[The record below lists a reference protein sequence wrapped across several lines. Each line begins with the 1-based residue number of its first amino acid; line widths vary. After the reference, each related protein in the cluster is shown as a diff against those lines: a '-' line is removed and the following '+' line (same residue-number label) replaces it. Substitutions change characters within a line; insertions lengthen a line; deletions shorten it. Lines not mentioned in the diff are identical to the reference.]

1 VNEQIVYI
9 EYSSLY
15 ISTAATPNFVILL
28 FNIFKNDE
36 TIDRWYSCLMKIL
49 IVWIALLS
57 LVGCNKNIEKEKIS
71 LSCKGILT
79 SVLTKND
86 GTQEVSAPKEVS
98 AMMTVTYVPVS
109 TSNDP
114 SLYSDVWLIE
124 SDDPDF
130 SFITYNHR
138 SENDVKHMSVVV
150 DEKNIRV
157 NGSHLTKGR
166 DKTVKVLINRV
177 SGEMTKQEINFL
189 PEYTNPQISEYKG
202 ICQNLSK

>member
-1 VNEQIVYI
+1 MIV
-9 EYSSLY
+9 
-15 ISTAATPNFVILL
+15 
-28 FNIFKNDE
+28 
-36 TIDRWYSCLMKIL
+36 RCYSCLMNIL
-49 IVWIALLS
+49 ILWMTLLA
-57 LVGCNKNIEKEKIS
+57 LVGCSQNIEKEKIS

-86 GTQEVSAPKEVS
+86 GTQVESPPKEVI
-98 AMMTVTYVPVS
+98 ALMTVTYVPVS

-114 SLYSDVWLIE
+114 NKYSDVWLIE

-166 DKTVKVLINRV
+166 DKTVKVLINRA

-202 ICQNLSK
+202 ICQNLTK

>member
-15 ISTAATPNFVILL
+15 ISTAANPNFVILL
-28 FNIFKNDE
+28 FNIFKNSG
-36 TIDRWYSCLMKIL
+36 TIDRCYSCLMKIL
-49 IVWIALLS
+49 ILYMALLA
-57 LVGCNKNIEKEKIS
+57 LVGCSKNIANEKIS
-71 LSCKGILT
+71 LSCKGIFT

-86 GTQEVSAPKEVS
+86 GTQVESPPKEVN
-98 AMMTVTYVPVS
+98 ALMTVTYVPVS

-114 SLYSDVWLIE
+114 NKYSDVWLIE

-166 DKTVKVLINRV
+166 DKTVKVLINRA

-189 PEYTNPQISEYKG
+189 PEFINPQISEYKG
-202 ICQNLSK
+202 ICQNLTK

>member
-1 VNEQIVYI
+1 
-9 EYSSLY
+9 
-15 ISTAATPNFVILL
+15 
-28 FNIFKNDE
+28 
-36 TIDRWYSCLMKIL
+36 MKIL
-49 IVWIALLS
+49 ILWMALLS
-57 LVGCNKNIEKEKIS
+57 LVGCSTNIEKEKIS
-71 LSCKGILT
+71 LSCKGILS

-86 GTQEVSAPKEVS
+86 GTQVESPPKEVI
-98 AMMTVTYVPVS
+98 ALMTITYVPVS

-114 SLYSDVWLIE
+114 SQYSDVWLIE

-166 DKTVKVLINRV
+166 DKTVKVLINRA

-189 PEYTNPQISEYKG
+189 PEFTNPQISEYKG
-202 ICQNLSK
+202 HCQNIAK

>member
-1 VNEQIVYI
+1 M
-9 EYSSLY
+9 
-15 ISTAATPNFVILL
+15 
-28 FNIFKNDE
+28 
-36 TIDRWYSCLMKIL
+36 IDRCYSCLMKIL
-49 IVWIALLS
+49 ILWMTLLA
-57 LVGCNKNIEKEKIS
+57 LVGCSKNIEKEKIS

-86 GTQEVSAPKEVS
+86 GTQVESAPKEVN
-98 AMMTVTYVPVS
+98 ALMTVTYVPVS

-114 SLYSDVWLIE
+114 SKYSDVWLIE

-166 DKTVKVLINRV
+166 DKTVKVLINRA

-202 ICQNLSK
+202 ICQNLTK

>member
-1 VNEQIVYI
+1 M
-9 EYSSLY
+9 
-15 ISTAATPNFVILL
+15 FV
-28 FNIFKNDE
+28 
-36 TIDRWYSCLMKIL
+36 RCYSCFMKIL
-49 IVWIALLS
+49 ILWMALLS
-57 LVGCNKNIEKEKIS
+57 LLGCSTNIEKEKIS
-71 LSCKGILT
+71 LSCKGILS

-86 GTQEVSAPKEVS
+86 GTQVESPPKEVI
-98 AMMTVTYVPVS
+98 ALMTVTYVPVS

-114 SLYSDVWLIE
+114 SQYSDVWLIE

-166 DKTVKVLINRV
+166 DKTVKVLINRA

-189 PEYTNPQISEYKG
+189 PEFTKPQISEYKG
-202 ICQNLSK
+202 NCQNISK